1 MKNNNNKIDEYQG
14 KPKDSEN
21 EMIFLHFNAT
31 VHAVATPFQSC
42 VDDRH
47 IPFRATDGKF
57 YAVDFFVQVNLKT
70 RNCVSFSR
78 RNFPKGFVT
87 PNE

>member
-31 VHAVATPFQSC
+31 VATPFQSC

-57 YAVDFFVQVNLKT
+57 YAVDFFRSGKFKDKEL
-70 RNCVSFSR
+70 SFVLQKKLSQGTCD
-78 RNFPKGFVT
+78 PQ
-87 PNE
+87 